1 MKPKIIILILV
12 TITFSYSL
20 TAQELQNP
28 YRKFMKD
35 GIEYQTNGIDTILII
50 DPMPEFPG
58 GEDQF
63 FKYIANEL
71 RYPKSVARQEIEGTV
86 IISFI
91 VGVDGNIYD
100 IEVRQGVHTL
110 LDIEAI
116 RVIESMPKWKPGE
129 QNGKPIPVSFTIP
142 INFEVK

>member
-1 MKPKIIILILV
+1 MRPGIIILILV
-12 TITFSYSL
+12 ASTFSYLLS
-20 TAQELQNP
+20 AQESKKP
-28 YRKFMKD
+28 YRKFIKD
-35 GIEYQTNGIDTILII
+35 GIEYQTNGKDTILIV

-63 FKYIANEL
+63 FEYIANEL
-71 RYPKSVARQEIEGTV
+71 KYPKRVARQEIKGTV
-86 IISFI
+86 IINFI
-91 VGVDGNIYD
+91 VGADGNIYD
-100 IEVRQGVHTL
+100 IEIRQGVHTL

-142 INFEVK
+142 INFELK

>member
-63 FKYIANEL
+63 FEYIANEL
-71 RYPKSVARQEIEGTV
+71 RYPRRVARQEIEGTV

-91 VGVDGNIYD
+91 VGADGNIYD

-142 INFEVK
+142 INFELK

>member
-91 VGVDGNIYD
+91 VGVDGKIYD

-129 QNGKPIPVSFTIP
+129 QNGEPIPVSFTIP